1 MLGMFGL
8 AVAASFLPA
17 ERLWGIDHL
26 AYFPAPVR
34 IAALLAVAAMFVPVI
49 ARPLYGGLLRA
60 AGAWSRTGRTGAIAC
75 VLAGLGAIV
84 VMHELQSATL
94 LLGDAHLLA
103 KSFSAAERGN
113 DTIIM
118 RSVDAIL
125 RKERIAQG
133 TTLLYYGAAQVS
145 EHAFGKSWVSG
156 IRLLNCILGGIFV
169 ALVLWM
175 ARRARLGDEARL
187 WLVGLALFGASVE
200 LFFGYFENYTPLFFI
215 AALQVLASLR
225 VLRGTGRVA
234 WVILAWLAAM
244 WAHVQAILLFPA
256 LVYVLLWRFERQDT
270 GRIERHAGRVLVL
283 LLAAGLAA
291 AYAMSP
297 LRRYLLLP
305 GGNAERY
312 GLFDP
317 AHLLDVANV
326 VWLLCPVGIV
336 FAAIEIAAR
345 HRHRT
350 APQVQSH
357 PSRAAMDA
365 WLTRRAEHVLCT
377 MLIVPCLV
385 FLFFFNAEIGV
396 ARDWDLF
403 TLLGLGMVPWVL
415 AVVQGTSVLP
425 RTSTA
430 AALALSLVLGI
441 AWIAINASGP
451 RSAARFERILA
462 HETAHVP
469 YALETLA
476 NWYRDAGRP
485 RDGMRAMERA
495 VALSGNP
502 RHRALLGIYCAQ
514 AGEHDRAIELLSA
527 EVEARPD
534 NLDGWR
540 WLALS
545 LEKKGDDARLEP
557 VLRQAIRATRDPR
570 PFQFMLARVMVRQQ
584 RIAEAVL
591 LMQHFDPTGMSAN
604 VRDFKTTVLERWGQ
618 PQGSRAPAPDSASVD
633 SVRAP

>member
-1 MLGMFGL
+1 MFGVFGL
-8 AVAASFLPA
+8 AVAAAFLPA
-17 ERLWGIDHL
+17 KRLWGIDHL

-34 IAALLAVAAMFVPVI
+34 IAVLLAVAAMFVPVI

-75 VLAGLGAIV
+75 VLAGLGAV
-84 VMHELQSATL
+84 VAMHGLQSATL

-103 KSFSAAERGN
+103 KSYTAAERGN
-113 DTIIM
+113 NTIIM
-118 RSVDAIL
+118 RSVEVIL
-125 RKERIAQG
+125 QRERIAQG

-156 IRLLNCILGGIFV
+156 IRLLNCILGGIF
-169 ALVLWM
+169 AGLVLWI

-187 WLVGLALFGASVE
+187 WLVVLALFGASVE

-215 AALQVLASLR
+215 AALQILASLR
-225 VLRGTGRVA
+225 VLRGTGRVV
-234 WVILAWLAAM
+234 WVVLAWLVAL

-270 GRIERHAGRVLVL
+270 ARIERHAARVLVL
-283 LLAAGLAA
+283 LLAVGLAA

-297 LRRYLLLP
+297 LRRYLLP
-305 GGNAERY
+305 FGGNAERY

-326 VWLLCPVGIV
+326 LWLLCPVAIV
-336 FAAIEIAAR
+336 FAVAEIVAVR
-345 HRHRT
+345 RRG
-350 APQVQSH
+350 AP
-357 PSRAAMDA
+357 
-365 WLTRRAEHVLCT
+365 RRAQPRPLVAGAAWMTQRGERVFCT

-415 AVVQGTSVLP
+415 SVLQSTPALP
-425 RTSTA
+425 RTSMA
-430 AALALSLVLGI
+430 AALALSLGLGI

-451 RSAARFERILA
+451 RSAARFEHILE

-485 RDGMRAMERA
+485 SDGMRAMERA
-495 VALSGNP
+495 AALSGNP

-514 AGEHDRAIELLSA
+514 AGDHDRAIALLSA
-527 EVEARPD
+527 EVDVRPD

-540 WLALS
+540 WLAHS
-545 LEKKGDDARLEP
+545 LEKKGDDVRLEQ

-570 PFQFMLARVMVRQQ
+570 PFQYLLAHLLVRQ
-584 RIAEAVL
+584 RRTSEAVL
-591 LMQHFDPTGMSAN
+591 LMQHFDPTGMSAT
-604 VRDFKTTVLERWGQ
+604 VRDFKTTVLERWGRL
-618 PQGSRAPAPDSASVD
+618 PGSHAPAPDSASVD
-633 SVRAP
+633 SMRAP